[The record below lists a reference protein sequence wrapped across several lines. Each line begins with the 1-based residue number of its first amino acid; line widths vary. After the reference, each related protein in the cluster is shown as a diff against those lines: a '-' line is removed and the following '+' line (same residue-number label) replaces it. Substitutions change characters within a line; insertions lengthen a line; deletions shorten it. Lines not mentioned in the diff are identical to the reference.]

1 MRRALISLIIE
12 GATRRAVTCL
22 LLLGAMTAHAEGGW
36 LSARGRL
43 LPETRMEAFV
53 GTRSFGAGFLRTDAG
68 SARAGLTFEGV
79 VGFTDRD
86 AELRG
91 ARVWQVTQTGFATTS
106 VSLGGAAF
114 IVPDRA
120 AFDLG
125 IGPSATLALS
135 LGGPVFSVDLSLQ
148 TGLEVFLR
156 QQGAPRLPQRAG
168 LGLHLRVS
176 EFTVAVMARIG
187 ADLFPGRNFVGRGEV
202 MLSVGW
208 LGFDHA
214 IGREEPTVTPVN
226 PQG

>member
-1 MRRALISLIIE
+1 MKRALISLLLFT
-12 GATRRAVTCL
+12 ATA
-22 LLLGAMTAHAEGGW
+22 AQAEAGW

-53 GTRSFGAGFLRTDAG
+53 GTRSFGAGFLRTDTG
-68 SARAGLTFEGV
+68 NARAGLTFEGV

-125 IGPSATLALS
+125 IGPQASLALS

-176 EFTVAVMARIG
+176 EFTIAAMARVG
-187 ADLFPGRNFVGRGEV
+187 ADVFPGRNFVGRGEV

-214 IGREEPTVTPVN
+214 IGRSDAPTMTPVN

>member
-1 MRRALISLIIE
+1 MKRALISLIS
-12 GATRRAVTCL
+12 
-22 LLLGAMTAHAEGGW
+22 LGASLAHAEAGW

-43 LPETRMEAFV
+43 LPETRVEAFV
-53 GTRSFGAGFLRTDAG
+53 GTRSFGAGFLRTDTG
-68 SARAGLTFEGV
+68 NSRAGLTFEGV

-125 IGPSATLALS
+125 IGPQATLALS
-135 LGGPVFSVDLSLQ
+135 LGGPTFSVDLSLQ

-168 LGLHLRVS
+168 LGLHLRIS
-176 EFTVAVMARIG
+176 EFTIAAMARIG
-187 ADLFPGRNFVGRGEV
+187 ADVLPGRNFVGRGEV

-214 IGREEPTVTPVN
+214 IGRTVAPTMTPVN

>member
-1 MRRALISLIIE
+1 MKRALISLISFTA
-12 GATRRAVTCL
+12 ATSS
-22 LLLGAMTAHAEGGW
+22 AEAGW

-43 LPETRMEAFV
+43 LPETRLEAFV
-53 GTRSFGAGFLRTDAG
+53 GTRSFGAGVLRTDTG
-68 SARAGLTFEGV
+68 NPRAGLTFEGV

-125 IGPSATLALS
+125 IGPHASLALS

-176 EFTVAVMARIG
+176 EFTIAAMARIG

-214 IGREEPTVTPVN
+214 IRRSDAPTMTPVN

>member
-1 MRRALISLIIE
+1 MKRALISLISFSAAISS
-12 GATRRAVTCL
+12 
-22 LLLGAMTAHAEGGW
+22 AEAGW

-43 LPETRMEAFV
+43 VPETRVEAFV
-53 GTRSFGAGFLRTDAG
+53 GTRSFGVGVLRTDTG
-68 SARAGLTFEGV
+68 NPRAGLAFEGV

-125 IGPSATLALS
+125 IGPHASLALS

-176 EFTVAVMARIG
+176 EFTIAAMARIG
-187 ADLFPGRNFVGRGEV
+187 ADVFPGRNFVGRGEV

-214 IGREEPTVTPVN
+214 IGRTDTPTMTPVN